1 MLIKSWRKKFIIA
14 STIFSIVLV
23 TIFINSHVGITG
35 RFTYQITHLLLI
47 AILFLILILFTVFY
61 SEGKTRIELEEIEE
75 KLKKYRERR
84 GVGLKVLS
92 PEEFEKTH
100 GEFLGVY
107 LPHKR
112 EVHLPGYIPIPI
124 EGYMSRELEI
134 IKNKFPNEWEEIR
147 KILLTVYKTPDMP
160 LEERL
165 KLYYKLLDIGWDL
178 LNKVEKKG
186 ESHNRIRYMFN
197 KILKKIG
204 IDYDKKMKAEYE
216 QYASQIKG
224 FLNKLQ
230 SLLFEERKTIK
241 VTKYEGS
248 GRTQRVVT
256 ESQYT
261 LPTQIFSHIRVEA
274 HETGHGVFH
283 KLAKDLYTLIPRSI
297 DEGFADAF
305 ATYQLLKHFEMGH
318 LSPNLIYEL
327 QSVIKRKI
335 YYSKYYSNL
344 LNYAI
349 GNLVFK
355 LDEVANEIDRLH
367 TSNLAPEE
375 FRKRVSYLRR
385 RLGSAIEYVIGI
397 INNPNLSREEKVKIL
412 QQLEDN
418 ARKRLENL

>member
-1 MLIKSWRKKFIIA
+1 MLVKSWRKKFIIA
-14 STIFSIVLV
+14 SAIFSIVLV

-47 AILFLILILFTVFY
+47 AILFLILVLFTVFY
-61 SEGKTRIELEEIEE
+61 SERKTWIELEEIEE
-75 KLKKYRERR
+75 KLKKYREKR

-107 LPHKR
+107 LPRKR

-147 KILLTVYKTPDMP
+147 KILLTLYKNPDMP
-160 LEERL
+160 VEERL
-165 KLYYKLLDIGWDL
+165 KLHNELVDIGYNLLKNLLD
-178 LNKVEKKG
+178 KG
-186 ESHNRIRYMFN
+186 EI
-197 KILKKIG
+197 
-204 IDYDKKMKAEYE
+204 AEYE
-216 QYASQIKG
+216 QCASQVVG
-224 FLNKLQ
+224 FLNQLHH
-230 SLLFEERKTIK
+230 LLFVEDTRLKVIK
-241 VTKYEGS
+241 DEKPETEKK
-248 GRTQRVVT
+248 VVT
-256 ESQYT
+256 ETGHT

-283 KLAKDLYTLIPRSI
+283 ELAKDLYTLIPISI

-305 ATYQLLKHFEMGH
+305 ATYQLLKQFEMGH

-367 TSNLAPEE
+367 TSNLSPEE

-397 INNPNLSREEKVKIL
+397 LNNPNLSREEKVKIL